1 MLPAAVD
8 LHRFTA
14 DDMKSHVVDHA
25 TSIVG
30 LWGYL
35 EGLLNLRQ
43 LLIELTLEFACDY
56 QIKSKNESMIHKTY
70 YFNRVLLCI

>member
-14 DDMKSHVVDHA
+14 DGMRSRVVDHA
-25 TSIVG
+25 TTAVS

-43 LLIELTLEFACDY
+43 LLIRLTLEFACVY
-56 QIKSKNESMIHKTY
+56 QIKSKNESMI
-70 YFNRVLLCI
+70 